1 MKYRIGISALS
12 ILLLCCLTG
21 CGEKGLTL
29 NYNAADISTTP
40 DEHTMLAGFA
50 ARSKLSTELHLPLY
64 THCLGL
70 PMDRIF
76 MHCIHTHS
84 APRNG
89 GVRAEPGGSNYSH
102 KERLH
107 RVSVENAVKTITD
120 EAAFRPFKMEVGKG
134 RTSINGNRCE
144 KRTGPVDRSVYVV
157 RFLDRKGK
165 PIVSLMNLACH
176 PVCMGAGSLLV
187 SSDYPGVASKILKE
201 AWGGDVFQ
209 LTGAAGNMDP
219 AEGPKM
225 VEYAEECG
233 RCLADS
239 VLRIKFDKVK
249 PTGEFKVFNNIIG
262 LPYRID
268 HITAEAV
275 EEHAAEIS
283 KWDKTVSATWKDDV
297 EGWKEL
303 ILSRIA
309 QGNVPDHLIFHLGAV
324 NINGIIFFFT
334 QGEPFCEYQMEARQK
349 FPDRTIIFAGYT
361 NGQNSYLPSAHA
373 FEYQPYAKYYDNIP
387 SACPSPCGY
396 SGV

>member
-64 THCLGL
+64 THCLVIGKGEDKVCIISNDLMEISPELSAEWRDEIAEKSGL

-107 RVSVENAVKTITD
+107 RVLVENAVKTITD

-225 VEYAEECG
+225 VEYALSGIDNQLFATTYMLQLPHKEQLMEFMQKQ
-233 RCLADS
+233 LA
-239 VLRIKFDKVK
+239 
-249 PTGEFKVFNNIIG
+249 EM
-262 LPYRID
+262 
-268 HITAEAV
+268 
-275 EEHAAEIS
+275 
-283 KWDKTVSATWKDDV
+283 
-297 EGWKEL
+297 
-303 ILSRIA
+303 
-309 QGNVPDHLIFHLGAV
+309 Q
-324 NINGIIFFFT
+324 
-334 QGEPFCEYQMEARQK
+334 
-349 FPDRTIIFAGYT
+349 
-361 NGQNSYLPSAHA
+361 
-373 FEYQPYAKYYDNIP
+373 
-387 SACPSPCGY
+387 
-396 SGV
+396 